1 MDYFIEYSN
10 MVCIGQTFESPE
22 LAIAGMEKEKRDNY
36 SNELDYCP
44 PYELVY
50 YFDYQKNTIV
60 FYTYCRPYDG
70 KMDESCYA
78 VRILKH
84 LEDGTYEFTGAFA
97 DFELKE
103 PSNKQ
108 DDMFYNYFTNIST
121 NDGVKSISF
130 LYLEKDNNI
139 PWIIGFSGGKDSTVV
154 LTLVWRALLSIRE
167 EFGDAALTR
176 QVYVVN
182 NDTLVENPIIT
193 DYIVEVMD
201 SIRIAAIEQKLPL
214 KVQTTVPKLE
224 DSFWI
229 SFLGKGYPVPN
240 NTFRWCT
247 DRLKIKP
254 TTQFILDKVDAM
266 GEAVVLIGTRLTES
280 ATRAKSIRRHEIK
293 GKRLTKHPLNPN
305 TYTYPPIKDLYLEEV
320 WYILNNEPSP
330 WGYDNKKLFQIYADA
345 TADDYECPTVIT
357 DKTQP
362 SCGQSRFGCWVC
374 TVVKEDKSMM
384 ALINN
389 GNQWMA
395 PLLKYRDEMVAGR
408 NISENR
414 YATRRNG
421 QVAQDADGH
430 NQGNYTFEYRC
441 EMLRKLLELQRDM
454 QKVKPHM
461 ELISNQEL
469 VAIQINWYRDGFFAP
484 KVTDIYNEVYKR
496 SMPLENMQYQERL
509 ILEKVCA
516 EHPEDYHLINDLVSL
531 QKSKT
536 ILMNNNGLQGDIEKR
551 LDNYLNQQ

>member
-1 MDYFIEYSN
+1 MSKRIDNIIED
-10 MVCIGQTFESPE
+10 IKDQ
-22 LAIAGMEKEKRDNY
+22 
-36 SNELDYCP
+36 
-44 PYELVY
+44 
-50 YFDYQKNTIV
+50 
-60 FYTYCRPYDG
+60 
-70 KMDESCYA
+70 
-78 VRILKH
+78 
-84 LEDGTYEFTGAFA
+84 
-97 DFELKE
+97 
-103 PSNKQ
+103 
-108 DDMFYNYFTNIST
+108 
-121 NDGVKSISF
+121 
-130 LYLEKDNNI
+130 YLEKDNNI

-154 LTLVWRALLSIRE
+154 LTLVWKALLSIRE
-167 EFGDAALTR
+167 ELGDAALAR

-193 DYIVEVMD
+193 DYIVEVLD
-201 SIRIAAIEQKLPL
+201 SIRTAASEQKLPITE
-214 KVQTTVPKLE
+214 QITVPKLE

-266 GEAVVLIGTRLTES
+266 GEAIVLIGTRLTES

-320 WYILNNEPSP
+320 WHILKEMPSP
-330 WGYDNKKLFQIYADA
+330 WGYDNQKLIQIYANA

-374 TVVKEDKSMM
+374 TVVKEDKSMK

-389 GNQWMA
+389 GNEWMA
-395 PLLKYRDEMVAGR
+395 PLLKYRDEMVEGR
-408 NISENR
+408 NVSGNR
-414 YATRRNG
+414 YSTRRNG
-421 QVAQDADGH
+421 QKAVDADGH
-430 NQGNYTFEYRC
+430 NLGNYTFEYRC
-441 EMLRKLLELQRDM
+441 KMLRKLLELQHEM
-454 QKVKPHM
+454 QQIKPHM

-469 VAIQINWYRDGFFAP
+469 VAIQINWYRDGYFAP
-484 KVTDIYNEVYKR
+484 KVTDIYNEVYQR
-496 SMPLENMQYQERL
+496 NMPLGNMQYQERL

-516 EHPEDYHLINDLVSL
+516 EHPEDYQLINDLVSL

-551 LDNYLNQQ
+551 LDNYLNQRQ